1 MTESSV
7 EVGQH
12 AKTRLL
18 KVTRAIKPDQCI
30 LLKYLHYANAHYY
43 YASYGSL
50 IDGSMR
56 FTCRKN
62 CHPQYRDKMWIDR
75 DHRDLR
81 NHIELYHL
89 DMKLKKTCPALMTV
103 VVSNN
108 DGPDIVRLPILH
120 ECNLQLN
127 ETFKRFT
134 EGGGSLETVL
144 TARMVMVYC
153 ITHQHHG

>member
-1 MTESSV
+1 
-7 EVGQH
+7 
-12 AKTRLL
+12 
-18 KVTRAIKPDQCI
+18 
-30 LLKYLHYANAHYY
+30 
-43 YASYGSL
+43 
-50 IDGSMR
+50 
-56 FTCRKN
+56 
-62 CHPQYRDKMWIDR
+62 MWIDR
-75 DHRDLR
+75 DKRDLR